1 MKSSRL
7 LFASIAPFVFAMPA
21 ALAATDVT
29 SSLEYLFTPLESR
42 YGTSTDYQSSRGCH
56 CLEYIDGRIYIGGG
70 DWGNN
75 TGPVP
80 IISILPG
87 ATPTWTNEYSAGT
100 EQIEAFKKFSDGRI
114 WTRATDPREH
124 DSNYGSFFAK
134 YPGGDWVPCPLG
146 SIDWNPAHQLNG
158 AELYTHSWDFCEYNG
173 NFYFTGYGVGVS
185 ADENTARG
193 IAMTAAL
200 GDLSTKLQAEVRTAS
215 SNYQRQTGN
224 ANSTLFESLTESVSR
239 NRLQGVAYKGDRS
252 AQSYRNGRYTYRIEA
267 RLSQTVFR
275 QNVERILDEMD
286 ATADERAAFKR
297 EMFGE

>member
-1 MKSSRL
+1 MKRFAIYFA
-7 LFASIAPFVFAMPA
+7 LFSAFAA
-21 ALAATDVT
+21 DAATDVT
-29 SSLEYLFTPLESR
+29 SSLEYLFAPMESR

-114 WTRATDPREH
+114 WTRATDPREQ

-134 YPGGDWVPCPLG
+134 YPGGDWVSCPLG

-158 AELYTHSWDFCEYNG
+158 AELYTHSWDFC
-173 NFYFTGYGVGVS
+173 
-185 ADENTARG
+185 
-193 IAMTAAL
+193 
-200 GDLSTKLQAEVRTAS
+200 
-215 SNYQRQTGN
+215 
-224 ANSTLFESLTESVSR
+224 
-239 NRLQGVAYKGDRS
+239 
-252 AQSYRNGRYTYRIEA
+252 
-267 RLSQTVFR
+267 
-275 QNVERILDEMD
+275 
-286 ATADERAAFKR
+286 
-297 EMFGE
+297 